1 MILPDNGGEGSQSER
16 DGEGSSDSLQD
27 AVGSEGGDP
36 VSGRPS
42 STVSHYSQR
51 SLADRIL
58 GRRLSQQLSLKSEE
72 VQRSGRDYSLPS
84 ITSFFRLRY
93 HALSPSFDVGPR
105 GEEPTLCLQIE
116 LGSHQNERQRPI
128 EVRLSLSP
136 LPNPSPQTNQK
147 LLISVPHVSFFK
159 PDPDPT

>member
-58 GRRLSQQLSLKSEE
+58 GRRRSQQLSLKSRKIS
-72 VQRSGRDYSLPS
+72 VRDATAPYLRLPVYFAYDIMLSLPLLMS
-84 ITSFFRLRY
+84 DREAKSQ
-93 HALSPSFDVGPR
+93 LSV
-105 GEEPTLCLQIE
+105 C
-116 LGSHQNERQRPI
+116 
-128 EVRLSLSP
+128 RLS
-136 LPNPSPQTNQK
+136 
-147 LLISVPHVSFFK
+147 
-159 PDPDPT
+159 